1 MGSWIC
7 NMKTLTQSN
16 YYEDKDYMSVSRF
29 KQYLEC
35 EAKALALDTGKWVDD
50 RDQKPLIFGN
60 YVHSYFE
67 GAEAHEKFLERH
79 KSDLFSSRKPYGL
92 LADYKLADEVIAT
105 LETDKLF
112 NNLYHGR
119 KDDEVEKEMIVTGWI
134 AGVPFKGKIDAINHT
149 RGYMVD
155 LKTMKTIYGEE
166 WCQELKRKVP
176 GAIANIVNYHYHAQA
191 AVYQELLKQTTGRL
205 YRPLIVAISKEKY
218 PDKEILSLE
227 EEMLMEG
234 LGFVSKR
241 VRHVY
246 DVSIGKVG
254 PTPCNKCTYCRSKKK
269 LNRIVS
275 IGELL

>member
-1 MGSWIC
+1 
-7 NMKTLTQSN
+7 MKTLTQGN

-50 RDQKPLIFGN
+50 RDQKPLLFGN

-67 GAEAHEKFLERH
+67 STEAHQKFLEEH

-92 LADYKLADEVIAT
+92 LADYKQADKVIAT
-105 LETDKLF
+105 LETDELF

-119 KDDEVEKEMIVTGWI
+119 KDDRVEKEMIVTGTI
-134 AGVPFKGKIDAINHT
+134 AGVPFKGKIDSINHT

-176 GAIANIVNYHYHAQA
+176 GAIANIINYHYHVQA
-191 AVYQELLKQTTGRL
+191 AVYQELLKQMTGRS
-205 YRPLIVAISKEKY
+205 YRPLIVAVSKENE
-218 PDKEILSLE
+218 PDKEIFSLD
-227 EEMLMEG
+227 EEMLSEG
-234 LGFVSKR
+234 LEFVSER
-241 VRHVY
+241 VSHVW
-246 DVSIGKVG
+246 DVVIGKVG
-254 PTPCNKCTYCRSKKK
+254 PTKCGKCDYCRSRKK
-269 LNRIVS
+269 LNRIVPIS
-275 IGELL
+275 ELLEI

>member
-1 MGSWIC
+1 
-7 NMKTLTQSN
+7 MKTLTQDN

-50 RDQKPLIFGN
+50 RDQKPLLFGN

-67 GAEAHEKFLERH
+67 SAEAHQKFLEEHR
-79 KSDLFSSRKPYGL
+79 SDLFSSRKPYGL
-92 LADYKLADEVIAT
+92 LADYKLTDKVIAT
-105 LETDKLF
+105 LETDELF

-119 KDDEVEKEMIVTGWI
+119 KDDQVEKEMIVTGTI

-166 WCQELKRKVP
+166 WCQELRRKVP
-176 GAIANIVNYHYHAQA
+176 GAIANIVNYHHHVQA
-191 AVYQELLKQTTGRL
+191 AVYQELLKQMTGHP
-205 YRPLIVAISKEKY
+205 YRVLIVAVSKENE
-218 PDKEILSLE
+218 PDKEIFSLDEETLS
-227 EEMLMEG
+227 EG
-234 LGFVSKR
+234 LEFVSER
-241 VRHVY
+241 TSHVW
-246 DVSIGKVG
+246 DVATGKVG
-254 PTPCNKCTYCRSKKK
+254 PIKCGNCNYCCSKKK

-275 IGELL
+275 IRELLEM

>member
-1 MGSWIC
+1 
-7 NMKTLTQSN
+7 MKTLTQNN

-35 EAKALALDTGKWVDD
+35 EAKALALDTGKWVED

-67 GAEAHEKFLERH
+67 SAEAHQKFLEEH
-79 KSDLFSSRKPYGL
+79 KSDLFSSRKPYDL
-92 LADYKLADEVIAT
+92 LADYKLADKVIAI
-105 LETDKLF
+105 LETDPLF

-119 KDDEVEKEMIVTGWI
+119 KDDQVEKEMIVIGII

-176 GAIANIVNYHYHAQA
+176 GAIANIVNFHYHVQA
-191 AVYQELLKQTTGRL
+191 AVYQELAKQMTGRS
-205 YRPLIVAISKEKY
+205 YKPLIVAVSKENE
-218 PDKEILSLE
+218 PDKEILSLV
-227 EEMLMEG
+227 EEMLSEG
-234 LGFVSKR
+234 LEFVSER
-241 VRHVY
+241 AGHVW
-246 DVSIGKVG
+246 DVATGKVG
-254 PTPCNKCTYCRSKKK
+254 PIKCGKCNYCRSKKK

-275 IGELL
+275 IRELLEI

>member
-1 MGSWIC
+1 
-7 NMKTLTQSN
+7 MKTLTQDN

-50 RDQKPLIFGN
+50 RDQKPLLFGN

-67 GAEAHEKFLERH
+67 SAEAHQKLLEEH

-92 LADYKLADEVIAT
+92 LADYKLADKVIAT
-105 LETDKLF
+105 LETDELF

-119 KDDEVEKEMIVTGWI
+119 KEDRVEKEMIATGTI
-134 AGVPFKGKIDAINHT
+134 AGVPFKGKIDSINHA

-166 WCQELKRKVP
+166 WCQELWRKVP
-176 GAIANIVNYHYHAQA
+176 GAIANIVNYHYHVQA
-191 AVYQELLKQTTGRL
+191 AVYQELLKQMTGRS
-205 YRPLIVAISKEKY
+205 YRPLIVAVSKENE
-218 PDKEILSLE
+218 PDKEIFSLDEETLS
-227 EEMLMEG
+227 EG
-234 LGFVSKR
+234 LEYVSER
-241 VRHVY
+241 ARHVW
-246 DVSIGKVG
+246 DVATGKVG
-254 PTPCNKCTYCRSKKK
+254 PIKCGNCNYCRSKKK

-275 IGELL
+275 IRELLEM

>member
-1 MGSWIC
+1 
-7 NMKTLTQSN
+7 MKTLTQDN
-16 YYEDKDYMSVSRF
+16 YYDDKDYMSVSRF

-35 EAKALALDTGKWVDD
+35 EAKALALDTGKWIDE

-67 GAEAHEKFLERH
+67 SKEAHEKFLEEH

-92 LADYKLADEVIAT
+92 LADYKLADKVIAT
-105 LETDKLF
+105 LETDELF

-119 KDDEVEKEMIVTGWI
+119 KDDRVEKEMIVTGTI

-166 WCQELKRKVP
+166 WCQELRRKVP
-176 GAIANIVNYHYHAQA
+176 GAIANIVNFHYHVQA
-191 AVYQELLKQTTGRL
+191 AVYQELLKQMTRRS
-205 YRPLIVAISKEKY
+205 YRPLIVAVSKENE
-218 PDKEILSLE
+218 PDKEIFSLD
-227 EEMLMEG
+227 EEMLSEG
-234 LGFVSKR
+234 LEFISER
-241 VRHVY
+241 ARHVW
-246 DVSIGKVG
+246 DVVTGKVG
-254 PTPCNKCTYCRSKKK
+254 PIKCGNCNYCRSKKK

-275 IGELL
+275 ISELLEM

>member
-1 MGSWIC
+1 
-7 NMKTLTQSN
+7 MKTLTQDN

-50 RDQKPLIFGN
+50 RDQKPLLFGN

-67 GAEAHEKFLERH
+67 SAEAHQKFLEEHR
-79 KSDLFSSRKPYGL
+79 SDLFSSRKPYGL
-92 LADYKLADEVIAT
+92 LADYKLADKVIAT
-105 LETDKLF
+105 LETDELF

-119 KDDEVEKEMIVTGWI
+119 RGRNKDRVEKEMIVTGTI

-166 WCQELKRKVP
+166 WCQELRRKAP
-176 GAIANIVNYHYHAQA
+176 GAIANIVNFHYHVQA
-191 AVYQELLKQTTGRL
+191 AVYQELLNQMTGRP
-205 YRPLIVAISKEKY
+205 YRSLIVAVSKENE
-218 PDKEILSLE
+218 PDKEIFSLDEETLS
-227 EEMLMEG
+227 EG
-234 LGFVSKR
+234 LEFVSER
-241 VRHVY
+241 ARHVW
-246 DVSIGKVG
+246 DVATGKVG
-254 PTPCNKCTYCRSKKK
+254 PIKCGNCNYCRSKKK

-275 IGELL
+275 IRELLEM